1 MVSVLGKDYSQCC
14 IACLALGKSEGMAAK
29 GITHRAPRVGLITLL
44 FLAVTA
50 GIEAVGSGDRCGQ

>member
-1 MVSVLGKDYSQCC
+1 
-14 IACLALGKSEGMAAK
+14 MAVK

-50 GIEAVGSGDRCGQ
+50 GIEAVGGGDRCGQ